1 MARAKGTKVSAQ
13 EQEEMWRLFQQCG
26 SVCAVAKKMRRD
38 RQTVSRHVLAYEASI
53 RTAAVLT
60 NVKKQ

>member
-1 MARAKGTKVSAQ
+1 
-13 EQEEMWRLFQQCG
+13 MWRLFQQCG

-53 RTAAVLT
+53 RTASVLT